1 MFGGK
6 PSSEISTSFQQFM
19 DDKTI
24 EKVEKSNN
32 WNVIGRIKIK
42 PPAGG
47 DQKPSRVEKIY
58 LDQLSAHKI
67 LKVLPTLPSLC

>member
-6 PSSEISTSFQQFM
+6 PSSEISTSFQQFI

-24 EKVEKSNN
+24 KKVEKSNN

-42 PPAGG
+42 PPAA
-47 DQKPSRVEKIY
+47 DDKRPTRVEKIY